1 MVGLSDTSP
10 EAERV
15 LYEAYRRMTP
25 ARKWKN
31 LSDDYRM
38 ARDLHAA
45 GMRLRKPGVSVAE
58 IQAAWLQDTLG
69 RPCPVPIPGG
79 LMEPV
84 AQDYQAVLRFVIR
97 ALERMGVKYA
107 IGGSIASSMH
117 GVGRL
122 TRDADITI
130 ELPPG
135 RVSVF
140 VAAFDPN
147 DFYVSEDAVRD
158 AVRDRSTFNV
168 IHPATGYK
176 IDFFVRK
183 DEPFERAAF
192 ARRGPLP
199 MADAPD
205 ELVQI
210 HSAEDIILFKLRW
223 YVLGGRTSDRQLNDI
238 LGVMK
243 TQGDALDAAYLD
255 KWAAELGVSDL
266 LAELRKRV

>member
-1 MVGLSDTSP
+1 MIGLSDTSP
-10 EAERV
+10 DAERV
-15 LYEAYRRMTP
+15 LYEAYRRMSP

-31 LSDDYRM
+31 MSDDYRM
-38 ARDLHAA
+38 ARDLHAI
-45 GMRLRKPGVSVAE
+45 GMRFRTPGVSVAE
-58 IQAAWLQDTLG
+58 IQASWLEHTLG
-69 RPCPVPIPGG
+69 FPCPVPIPGG
-79 LMEPV
+79 LVDPV

-97 ALERMGVKYA
+97 ALDRMGMKYA

-117 GVGRL
+117 GPGRF
-122 TRDADITI
+122 TRDADITV
-130 ELPPG
+130 EPFPG
-135 RVSVF
+135 RERVF

-147 DFYVSEDAVRD
+147 DFYVSSDAVRD

-183 DEPFERAAF
+183 DEPFERSAF
-192 ARRGPLP
+192 ARRVTLP
-199 MADAPD
+199 MSDVPD

-243 TQGDALDAAYLD
+243 TQGDALDTAYLD
-255 KWAAELGVSDL
+255 KWAAVLGVSDL
-266 LAELRKRV
+266 LAELRARV